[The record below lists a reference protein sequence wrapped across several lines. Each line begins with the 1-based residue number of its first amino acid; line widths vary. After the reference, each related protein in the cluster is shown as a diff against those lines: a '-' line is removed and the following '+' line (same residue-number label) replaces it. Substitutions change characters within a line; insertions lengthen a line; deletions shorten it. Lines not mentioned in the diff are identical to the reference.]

1 MKKKFMAMLLSMSL
15 LGTLGGCGI
24 TTDISEDTNTNA
36 NVETTKGDSTENTSS
51 DGKTIGILMPTKSSE
66 RWINDGNDMVE
77 ELQKLGYKTDL
88 QYAEDIVETQVSQ
101 AENLITKGVDCLV
114 IANIDGE
121 ALTDVCQKAH
131 DAGIPVVAYDR
142 LIKNTEYVDYY
153 ISFDNTLVGVQIG
166 EYIEEALDL
175 KNAGDNSYNIEL
187 FAGSPDDNNAHMLY
201 DGAMSVLQQY
211 IDAGSLVVVSGQT
224 NFDTVCTLRWDGAL
238 AQSRMENILTANYS
252 SGKKVDAVFSSYD
265 GLSRGIV
272 EALRSVG
279 YGTADLPWPVITGQD
294 AETAT
299 IKSIIAGE
307 QTQTIFKDTR
317 VLAAQAVKT
326 VDSILKGEEVEVNDT
341 ETYENGV
348 KVVPSYLCTPVSVDI
363 NNYKEVLVDSGYI
376 KEEELK

>member
-15 LGTLGGCGI
+15 LGTLGGCGV
-24 TTDISEDTNTNA
+24 TTDVNEATSGEKSA
-36 NVETTKGDSTENTSS
+36 GVETETKVDESS
-51 DGKTIGILMPTKSSE
+51 NSEKTIGILMPTKSSE

-77 ELQKLGYKTDL
+77 ELEKLGYKTDL
-88 QYAEDIVETQVSQ
+88 QYAEDVVETQVSQ

-121 ALTDVCQKAH
+121 SLTDVCQKAN
-131 DAGIPVVAYDR
+131 DAGIPVIAYDR

-166 EYIEEALDL
+166 EYIEKALDL
-175 KNAGDNSYNIEL
+175 KNANGKSYNIEL

-201 DGAMSVLQQY
+201 DGAMSILQQY
-211 IDAGSLVVVSGQT
+211 IDNGSLVVVSGQT

-252 SGKKVDAVFSSYD
+252 AGKKVDAVFSSYD

-299 IKSIIAGE
+299 VKSIISGE

-317 VLAAQAVKT
+317 ELANRAVKV
-326 VDSILKGEEVEVNDT
+326 VDAILKGGEVEVNDT
-341 ETYENGV
+341 ETYDNGV
-348 KVVPSYLCTPVSVDI
+348 KVVPSYLCTPISVDI
-363 NNYKEVLVDSGYI
+363 NNYKEVLIDSGYI
-376 KEEELK
+376 EESELK

>member
-15 LGTLGGCGI
+15 LGTLGGCGV
-24 TTDISEDTNTNA
+24 TTDVNEATSGEKSA
-36 NVETTKGDSTENTSS
+36 GVETETKVDESS
-51 DGKTIGILMPTKSSE
+51 NSEKTIGILMPTKSSE

-77 ELQKLGYKTDL
+77 ELEKLGYKTDL
-88 QYAEDIVETQVSQ
+88 QYAEDVVETQVSQ

-121 ALTDVCQKAH
+121 SLTDVCKKAN
-131 DAGIPVVAYDR
+131 DSGIPVIAYDR

-166 EYIEEALDL
+166 EYIEKALDL
-175 KNAGDNSYNIEL
+175 KNANGKSYNIEL

-201 DGAMSVLQQY
+201 DGAMSILQQY
-211 IDAGSLVVVSGQT
+211 IDNGSLVVVSGQT

-252 SGKKVDAVFSSYD
+252 AGKKVDAVFSSYD

-279 YGTADLPWPVITGQD
+279 YGAADLPWPVITGQD

-299 IKSIIAGE
+299 VKSIISGE

-317 VLAAQAVKT
+317 ELANRAVKV
-326 VDSILKGEEVEVNDT
+326 VDAILKGGEVEVNDT
-341 ETYENGV
+341 ETYDNGV
-348 KVVPSYLCTPVSVDI
+348 KVVPSYLCTPISVDI
-363 NNYKEVLVDSGYI
+363 NNYKEVLIDSGYI
-376 KEEELK
+376 EESELK

>member
-24 TTDISEDTNTNA
+24 TTDINEATSGGKSES
-36 NVETTKGDSTENTSS
+36 VEVGAEVTGNIV

-77 ELQKLGYKTDL
+77 ELKKLGYKTDL
-88 QYAEDIVETQVSQ
+88 QYAEDVVETQVSQ

-175 KNAGDNSYNIEL
+175 KNANGKSYNIEL

-211 IDAGSLVVVSGQT
+211 IDNGSLVVVSGQT
-224 NFDTVCTLRWDGAL
+224 TFDTVCTLRWDGAL

-252 SGKKVDAVFSSYD
+252 AGKKVDAVFSSYD
-265 GLSRGIV
+265 GLSRGRV

-299 IKSIIAGE
+299 IKSIISGE

-317 VLAAQAVKT
+317 ELASRAVKT
-326 VDSILKGEEVEVNDT
+326 VDAILKGEEVGVNDT
-341 ETYENGV
+341 ETYDNGV
-348 KVVPSYLCTPVSVDI
+348 KVVPSYICTPISVDI
-363 NNYKEVLVDSGYI
+363 NNYKEVLIDSGYI
-376 KEEELK
+376 EESEFN

>member
-15 LGTLGGCGI
+15 LGTLGGCGV
-24 TTDISEDTNTNA
+24 TTDVNEATSGEKSA
-36 NVETTKGDSTENTSS
+36 GVETETEVDESS
-51 DGKTIGILMPTKSSE
+51 NSEKTIGILMPTKSSE

-77 ELQKLGYKTDL
+77 ELEKLGYKTDL

-121 ALTDVCQKAH
+121 SLTDVCQKAN
-131 DAGIPVVAYDR
+131 DAGIPVIAYDR

-166 EYIEEALDL
+166 EYIEKALDL
-175 KNAGDNSYNIEL
+175 KNANGKSYNIEL

-201 DGAMSVLQQY
+201 DGAMSILQQY
-211 IDAGSLVVVSGQT
+211 IDNGSLVVVSGQT
-224 NFDTVCTLRWDGAL
+224 DFDTVCTLRWDGAL

-252 SGKKVDAVFSSYD
+252 AGKKVDAVFSSYD

-299 IKSIIAGE
+299 VKSIISGE

-317 VLAAQAVKT
+317 ELANRAVKV
-326 VDSILKGEEVEVNDT
+326 VDAILKGGEVEVNDT
-341 ETYENGV
+341 ETYDNGV
-348 KVVPSYLCTPVSVDI
+348 KVVPSYLCTPISVDI
-363 NNYKEVLVDSGYI
+363 NNYKEVLIDSGYI
-376 KEEELK
+376 EESELK

>member
-15 LGTLGGCGI
+15 LGTLGGCGV
-24 TTDISEDTNTNA
+24 TTDVNEATSGEKSA
-36 NVETTKGDSTENTSS
+36 GVETETKVDESS
-51 DGKTIGILMPTKSSE
+51 NSEKTIGILMPTKSSE

-77 ELQKLGYKTDL
+77 ELEKLGYKTDL
-88 QYAEDIVETQVSQ
+88 QYAEDVVETQVSQ

-121 ALTDVCQKAH
+121 SLTDVCQKAN
-131 DAGIPVVAYDR
+131 DAGIPVIAYDR

-166 EYIEEALDL
+166 EYIEKALDL
-175 KNAGDNSYNIEL
+175 KNANGKSYNIEL

-201 DGAMSVLQQY
+201 DGAMSILQQY
-211 IDAGSLVVVSGQT
+211 IDNGSLVVVSGQT
-224 NFDTVCTLRWDGAL
+224 DFDTVCTLRWDGAL

-252 SGKKVDAVFSSYD
+252 AGKKVDAVFSSYD

-279 YGTADLPWPVITGQD
+279 YGTSDLPWPVITGQD

-299 IKSIIAGE
+299 VKSIISGE

-317 VLAAQAVKT
+317 ELANRAVKV
-326 VDSILKGEEVEVNDT
+326 VDAILKGGEVEVNDT
-341 ETYENGV
+341 ETYDNGV
-348 KVVPSYLCTPVSVDI
+348 KVVPSYLCTPISVDI
-363 NNYKEVLVDSGYI
+363 NNYKEVLIDSGYI
-376 KEEELK
+376 EESELK

>member
-15 LGTLGGCGI
+15 LGTLGGCGV
-24 TTDISEDTNTNA
+24 TTDVNEATSGEKSA
-36 NVETTKGDSTENTSS
+36 GVETETKVDESS
-51 DGKTIGILMPTKSSE
+51 NSEKTIGILMPTKSSE

-77 ELQKLGYKTDL
+77 ELEKLGYKTDL
-88 QYAEDIVETQVSQ
+88 QYAEDVVETQVSQ

-121 ALTDVCQKAH
+121 SLTDVCQKAN
-131 DAGIPVVAYDR
+131 DAGIPVIAYDR

-166 EYIEEALDL
+166 EYIEKALDL
-175 KNAGDNSYNIEL
+175 KNANGKSYNIEL

-201 DGAMSVLQQY
+201 DGAMSILQQY
-211 IDAGSLVVVSGQT
+211 IDNGSLVVVSGQT

-252 SGKKVDAVFSSYD
+252 AGKKVDAVFSSYD

-299 IKSIIAGE
+299 VKSIISGE

-317 VLAAQAVKT
+317 ELANRAVKV
-326 VDSILKGEEVEVNDT
+326 VDSILKGEEVDVNDT
-341 ETYENGV
+341 ETYDNGV
-348 KVVPSYLCTPVSVDI
+348 KVVPSYLCTPISVDI
-363 NNYKEVLVDSGYI
+363 NNYKEVLIDSGYI
-376 KEEELK
+376 EESELK

>member
-15 LGTLGGCGI
+15 LGTLGGCGV
-24 TTDISEDTNTNA
+24 TTDVNEATSGEKSA
-36 NVETTKGDSTENTSS
+36 GVETETKVDESS
-51 DGKTIGILMPTKSSE
+51 NSEKTIGILMPTKSSE

-77 ELQKLGYKTDL
+77 ELEKLGYKTDL
-88 QYAEDIVETQVSQ
+88 QYAEDVVETQVSQ

-121 ALTDVCQKAH
+121 SLTDVCQKAN
-131 DAGIPVVAYDR
+131 DAGIPVIAYDR

-166 EYIEEALDL
+166 EYIEKALDL
-175 KNAGDNSYNIEL
+175 KNANGKSYNIEL

-201 DGAMSVLQQY
+201 DGAMSILQQY
-211 IDAGSLVVVSGQT
+211 IDNGSLVVVSGQT

-252 SGKKVDAVFSSYD
+252 AGKKVDAVFSSYD

-279 YGTADLPWPVITGQD
+279 YGTSDLPWPVITGQD

-299 IKSIIAGE
+299 VKSIISGE

-317 VLAAQAVKT
+317 ELANRAVKV
-326 VDSILKGEEVEVNDT
+326 VDAILKGGEVEVNDT
-341 ETYENGV
+341 ETYDNGV
-348 KVVPSYLCTPVSVDI
+348 KVVPSYLCTPISVDI
-363 NNYKEVLVDSGYI
+363 NNYKEVLIDSGYI
-376 KEEELK
+376 EESELK

>member
-24 TTDISEDTNTNA
+24 TTDINEATGGGKSES
-36 NVETTKGDSTENTSS
+36 VETGTEVTGNIV

-77 ELQKLGYKTDL
+77 ELKKLGYKTDL
-88 QYAEDIVETQVSQ
+88 QYAEDVVETQVSQ

-175 KNAGDNSYNIEL
+175 KNANGKSYNIEL

-211 IDAGSLVVVSGQT
+211 IDNGSLVVVSGQT
-224 NFDTVCTLRWDGAL
+224 TFDTVCTLRWDGAL

-252 SGKKVDAVFSSYD
+252 AGKKVDAVFSSYD

-299 IKSIIAGE
+299 IKSIILGE

-317 VLAAQAVKT
+317 ELASRAVKT
-326 VDSILKGEEVEVNDT
+326 VDAILKGEEVEVNDT
-341 ETYENGV
+341 ETYDNGI
-348 KVVPSYLCTPVSVDI
+348 KVVPSYLCTPISVDI
-363 NNYKEVLVDSGYI
+363 NNYKKVLIDSGYI
-376 KEEELK
+376 EESELR

>member
-15 LGTLGGCGI
+15 LGTLGGCGV
-24 TTDISEDTNTNA
+24 TTDVSEATGGKKSES
-36 NVETTKGDSTENTSS
+36 VEAGTEVDENST

-77 ELQKLGYKTDL
+77 ELEKLGYKTDL
-88 QYAEDIVETQVSQ
+88 QYAEDVVETQVSQ

-121 ALTDVCQKAH
+121 SLTDVCKKAN
-131 DAGIPVVAYDR
+131 DSGIPVIAYDR

-166 EYIEEALDL
+166 EYIEKALDL
-175 KNAGDNSYNIEL
+175 KNANGKSYNIEL

-201 DGAMSVLQQY
+201 DGAMSILQQY
-211 IDAGSLVVVSGQT
+211 IDNGSLVVVSGQT
-224 NFDTVCTLRWDGAL
+224 DFDTVCTLRWDGAL

-252 SGKKVDAVFSSYD
+252 AGKKVDAVFSSYD

-279 YGTADLPWPVITGQD
+279 YGTSDLPWPVITGQD

-299 IKSIIAGE
+299 VKSIISGE

-317 VLAAQAVKT
+317 ELANRAVKV

-341 ETYENGV
+341 ETYDNGV
-348 KVVPSYLCTPVSVDI
+348 KVVPSYLCTPISVDI
-363 NNYKEVLVDSGYI
+363 NNYKEVLIDSGYI
-376 KEEELK
+376 EESELK

>member
-15 LGTLGGCGI
+15 LGTLGGCGV
-24 TTDISEDTNTNA
+24 TTDVNEATSGEKSA
-36 NVETTKGDSTENTSS
+36 GVETETKVDESS
-51 DGKTIGILMPTKSSE
+51 NSEKTIGILMPTKSSE

-77 ELQKLGYKTDL
+77 ELEKLGYKTDL
-88 QYAEDIVETQVSQ
+88 QYAEDVVETQVSQ

-121 ALTDVCQKAH
+121 SLTDVCQKAN
-131 DAGIPVVAYDR
+131 DAGIPVIAYDR

-166 EYIEEALDL
+166 EYIEKALDL
-175 KNAGDNSYNIEL
+175 KNANGKSYNIEL

-201 DGAMSVLQQY
+201 DGAMSILQQY
-211 IDAGSLVVVSGQT
+211 IDNGSLVVVSGQT
-224 NFDTVCTLRWDGAL
+224 DFDTVCTLRWDGAL

-299 IKSIIAGE
+299 IKSIISGE

-317 VLAAQAVKT
+317 ELASRAVKT

-341 ETYENGV
+341 ETYDNGV
-348 KVVPSYLCTPVSVDI
+348 KVIPSYLCTPISVDI

-376 KEEELK
+376 EESALN

>member
-1 MKKKFMAMLLSMSL
+1 MRKKLMTFLLSMTL
-15 LGTLGGCGI
+15 VGTLAGCSI
-24 TTDISEDTNTNA
+24 TTDISGATNDDVQA
-36 NVETTKGDSTENTSS
+36 SGEAKESTTA

-77 ELQKLGYKTDL
+77 ELEKLGYETDL
-88 QYAEDIVETQVSQ
+88 QYAEDVVETQVSQ

-166 EYIEEALDL
+166 EYIEQALDL
-175 KNAGDNSYNIEL
+175 KNASGKTYNIEL
-187 FAGSPDDNNAHMLY
+187 FAGSPDDNNAHMLF

-211 IDAGSLVVVSGQT
+211 IDNGSLDVVSGQT
-224 NFDTVCTLRWDGAL
+224 SFDTVCTLRWDGAL

-252 SGKKVDAVFSSYD
+252 AGKKVDAVFSSYD

-279 YGTADLPWPVITGQD
+279 YGSGDQPWPIITGQD

-299 IKSIIAGE
+299 IKSIISGE

-317 VLAAQAVKT
+317 VLASQAVKT
-326 VDSILKGEEVEVNDT
+326 VDALLKGEEVEVNDS
-341 ETYENGV
+341 ETYDNGV
-348 KVVPSYLCTPVSVDI
+348 KVVPSYLCDPISVDI
-363 NNYKEVLVDSGYI
+363 NNYKEVLIDSGYI
-376 KEEELK
+376 TEAELK

>member
-1 MKKKFMAMLLSMSL
+1 MRKKLMTLLLSMSL
-15 LGTLGGCGI
+15 FGPLGGCSI
-24 TTDISEDTNTNA
+24 TTDISGVSNDDVQASSES
-36 NVETTKGDSTENTSS
+36 KENTTEDS
-51 DGKTIGILMPTKSSE
+51 KTIGILMPTKSSE

-88 QYAEDIVETQVSQ
+88 QYAEDVVETQVSQ

-121 ALTDVCQKAH
+121 SLTDVCQKAH
-131 DAGIPVVAYDR
+131 DAGVPVVAYDR

-175 KNAGDNSYNIEL
+175 KNASGKSYNIEL

-211 IDAGSLVVVSGQT
+211 IDNGSLDVVSGQT
-224 NFDTVCTLRWDGAL
+224 NFETVCTLRWDGAL

-252 SGKKVDAVFSSYD
+252 SGKKIDAIFSSYD

-279 YGTADLPWPVITGQD
+279 YGSADHPWPIITGQD

-326 VDSILKGEEVEVNDT
+326 VDALLKGEEVEVNDT

-348 KVVPSYLCTPVSVDI
+348 KVVPSYLCTPISVDV
-363 NNYKEVLVDSGYI
+363 NNYKEVLVDSGYVT
-376 KEEELK
+376 ESELK

>member
-1 MKKKFMAMLLSMSL
+1 MKKKFMAMLLSMTL
-15 LGTLGGCGI
+15 LGTLAGCGV
-24 TTDISEDTNTNA
+24 TTAPKTDTGKTA
-36 NVETTKGDSTENTSS
+36 ESGTDGGSA

-66 RWINDGNDMVE
+66 RWINDGNDMVS
-77 ELQKLGYKTDL
+77 ELEKLGYKTDL
-88 QYAEDIVETQVSQ
+88 QYAEDVVETQVAQ

-121 ALTDVCQKAH
+121 SLTDVAQKAH
-131 DAGIPVVAYDR
+131 DAGIPIVAYDR

-153 ISFDNTLVGVQIG
+153 ISFDNTLVGVQMG
-166 EYIEEALDL
+166 EYIEKTLDL
-175 KNAGDNSYNIEL
+175 KNANGKSYNIEL

-201 DGAMSVLQQY
+201 DGAMSVLKQY
-211 IDAGSLVVVSGQT
+211 IDNGSLVVVSGQT
-224 NFDTVCTLRWDGAL
+224 DFDTVCTLRWDGAL

-252 SGKKVDAVFSSYD
+252 AGKKVDAVLSSYD

-279 YGTADLPWPVITGQD
+279 YGSGDLPWPIITGQD

-299 IKSIIAGE
+299 VKSIIAGE

-326 VDSILKGEEVEVNDT
+326 VDALLKGEEVEVNDT

-348 KVVPSYLCTPVSVDI
+348 KVVPSYLCTPVSVDV
-363 NNYKEVLVDSGYI
+363 NNYKEVLIDSGYVT
-376 KEEELK
+376 EEDLK

>member
-15 LGTLGGCGI
+15 LGTLGGCGV
-24 TTDISEDTNTNA
+24 TTDVNEATSGEKSA
-36 NVETTKGDSTENTSS
+36 GVETETKVDESS
-51 DGKTIGILMPTKSSE
+51 NSEKTIGILMPTKSSE

-77 ELQKLGYKTDL
+77 ELEKLGYKTDL
-88 QYAEDIVETQVSQ
+88 QYAEDVVETQVSQ

-121 ALTDVCQKAH
+121 SLTDVCQKAN
-131 DAGIPVVAYDR
+131 DAGIPVIAYDR

-166 EYIEEALDL
+166 EYIEKALDL
-175 KNAGDNSYNIEL
+175 KNANGKSYNIEL

-201 DGAMSVLQQY
+201 DGAMSILQQY
-211 IDAGSLVVVSGQT
+211 IDNGSLVVVSGQT
-224 NFDTVCTLRWDGAL
+224 DFDTVCTLRWDGAL

-252 SGKKVDAVFSSYD
+252 AGKKVDAVFSSYD

-299 IKSIIAGE
+299 VKSIISGE

-317 VLAAQAVKT
+317 ELANRAVKV
-326 VDSILKGEEVEVNDT
+326 VDAILKGGEVEVNDT
-341 ETYENGV
+341 ETYDNGV
-348 KVVPSYLCTPVSVDI
+348 KVVPSYLCTPISVDI
-363 NNYKEVLVDSGYI
+363 NNYKEVLIDSGYI
-376 KEEELK
+376 EESELK